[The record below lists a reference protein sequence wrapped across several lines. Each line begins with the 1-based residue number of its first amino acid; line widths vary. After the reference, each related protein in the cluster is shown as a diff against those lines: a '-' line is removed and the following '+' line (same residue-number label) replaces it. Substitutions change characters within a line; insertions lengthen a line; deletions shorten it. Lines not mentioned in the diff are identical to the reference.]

1 MSAPEC
7 AACGFSNRPGALFC
21 GRCGVQLGQSCPAC
35 GEVVAAGLAYCT
47 ACGAELAQTAAHPI
61 AEERKV
67 VTVLFADLVGFT
79 GRAEQLDP
87 EEVRGLLSPFHARV
101 KSELERYGGTVEK
114 FIGDAVVALFGAP
127 LAHEDDPERAVR
139 SALAV
144 REAIGELNVADPA
157 LDLRLRIGI
166 TTGEAMITLRARP
179 SAGEGMAAG
188 DVVNTAARL
197 ETAAAPGAILVDEA
211 TWRATDRTIEYRK
224 VKPVRAKG
232 KAEPI
237 EAWEVVGPRARLGVD
252 IAFRGGAELV
262 GRREELDL
270 LRDALMR
277 AERERSTQL
286 VTLVGVPGIGKSR
299 LLFELYNALHSDAT
313 VFVSWRQGRSLP
325 YGEGVSFWALG
336 EMVKAQAGILESD
349 DAGIAEDKLLL
360 AVTALLPEAAEA
372 RWVLG
377 HLRPLVGLGEAHLS
391 AAGRETA
398 FAAWRRFWE
407 ALAEQRPLVLVFED
421 VHWADDGLL
430 DFVDHLAD
438 WTTGVPLLVLCTAR
452 PELLERRPSWGG
464 GKRNALTISL
474 SPLSDSETT
483 DLLRS
488 LGSSVQ
494 ERLLAHAGGNP
505 LYAEE
510 FARMLAQGAADGE
523 IPLPDSVQG
532 IIAARLDT
540 LPPDEKAVLHGAA
553 VVGKVFWVGA
563 LTAVAGLERATVEER
578 LRALE
583 RKEFVRRER
592 RSSVAGEAAYVF
604 RHALLKEVAY
614 SQIPRWRRSETH
626 RLAADWIDSLASGR
640 AEDLADLV
648 AHHLG
653 SALEFARATGQEA
666 PELAA
671 RARLAYRHAGD
682 RAAGL
687 NAPDAAARF
696 YQAALELW
704 PEDDDERP
712 YVLLR
717 RGRALLHAE
726 ARGSDVL
733 TEAVEALLDLGDREA
748 AAESEVMLGELEW
761 LQGRHESAFRH
772 FEDAVLL
779 LADAPA
785 SHAKTYVLS
794 NLARFLTNADE
805 AEAAIRVG
813 FEALQMA
820 EELDLDEFRAHA
832 LTSIGFSRA
841 QIGDLGGLVD
851 LERSVAIAQQ
861 AGSPVVVRGYNN
873 LASVTADLGNL
884 SRAFELYASARRE
897 AERFGEGIALR
908 WLAVERMH
916 ERYWTGGWDDALR
929 DATEL
934 LAEREEGLPSIRDVD
949 AFVVRGRIRLA
960 RGDTAGSVADAAA
973 ALEIAR
979 AAKEPQ
985 MLFPALAFSS
995 RTLFESSHRDD
1006 AVALADELLSEWS
1019 GSSATVASF
1028 WTADLATVLATLDR
1042 GSDLIEVAEGV
1053 RAKTRWLEA
1062 ATAYVGGEFE
1072 RAAQLYAQIGSLPDE
1087 AHAHLQ
1093 AAAGWVEAGL
1103 RADADRELAQALA
1116 FFRRVRAD
1124 AYVGAAE
1131 ALLAAS
1137 A

>member
-7 AACGFSNRPGALFC
+7 VACGFSNRPGALFC

-47 ACGAELAQTAAHPI
+47 ACGAELAQMAAHPI
-61 AEERKV
+61 VEERKV

-87 EEVRGLLSPFHARV
+87 EEVRGLLSPFHVRV

-144 REAIGELNVADPA
+144 REAIAELNAADPA

-197 ETAAAPGAILVDEA
+197 EAAATPGAILVDEA

-224 VKPVRAKG
+224 VKSVRAKG
-232 KAEPI
+232 KAEPV

-270 LRDALMR
+270 LRDALAR
-277 AERERSTQL
+277 AERERTPQL

-299 LLFELYNALHSDAT
+299 LLFELYTALHSDST

-349 DAGIAEDKLLL
+349 NASIAEDKLLL

-391 AAGRETA
+391 VAGRETA
-398 FAAWRRFWE
+398 FAAWRRLWE
-407 ALAEQRPLVLVFED
+407 ALAEQRPLILVFED
-421 VHWADDGLL
+421 IHWADEGLL
-430 DFVDHLAD
+430 DFIDHLAD
-438 WTTGVPLLVLCTAR
+438 WATGVPLLVLCTAR
-452 PELLERRPSWGG
+452 PELLEHRPSWGG

-474 SPLSDSETT
+474 SPLSDAETAQ
-483 DLLRS
+483 LLTS
-488 LGSSVQ
+488 LGSGV
-494 ERLLAHAGGNP
+494 EEALLARAGGNP

-510 FARMLAQGAADGE
+510 FVRMLADRVANGE

-540 LPPDEKAVLHGAA
+540 LPPDEKLVLQEAA

-563 LTAVAGLERATVEER
+563 LAAAAGLEAAIVEER

-592 RSSVAGEAAYVF
+592 RSSVAGETAYVF
-604 RHALLKEVAY
+604 RHALLRDVAY
-614 SQIPRWRRSETH
+614 SQIPRSRRSEMH
-626 RLAADWIDSLASGR
+626 RLAADWIESLASGR

-653 SALEFARATGQEA
+653 SALEFARATGHDA

-671 RARLAYRHAGD
+671 RARLAYRDAGD

-687 NAPDAAARF
+687 NAHDAAARF

-704 PEDDDERP
+704 PDGDAERP
-712 YVLLR
+712 YLLLR
-717 RGRALLHAE
+717 HGTALHYE
-726 ARGSDVL
+726 GGSGSAL
-733 TEAVEALLDLGDREA
+733 AVALDELLDA
-748 AAESEVMLGELEW
+748 GELEHAAEAHVVLAEALW
-761 LQGRHESAFRH
+761 LQGRREEAIEHLVG
-772 FEDAVLL
+772 AVALL
-779 LADAPA
+779 EQEPPSPAKALALA
-785 SHAKTYVLS
+785 
-794 NLARFLTNADE
+794 NLARFRMASDE
-805 AEAAIRVG
+805 AEEAIRAG
-813 FEALQMA
+813 FA
-820 EELDLDEFRAHA
+820 A
-832 LTSIGFSRA
+832 LTMADELGLPALSANALNTLGVVRVGT
-841 QIGDLGGLVD
+841 GDRGGVVD
-851 LERSVAIAQQ
+851 LERALKIAVDL
-861 AGSPVVVRGYNN
+861 GSPEVVRAYNN
-873 LASVTADLGNL
+873 LAATLTALGDLDQ
-884 SRAFELYASARRE
+884 AYELYREARRA
-897 AERFGEGIALR
+897 AERFGLVGQLR
-908 WLAVERMH
+908 WLQVEEMDEHYTRG
-916 ERYWTGGWDDALR
+916 RWDDAL
-929 DATEL
+929 L
-934 LAEREEGLPSIRDVD
+934 VAERALESDEAGLPHLREVD
-949 AFVVRGRIRLA
+949 ARIIRAAVRAA
-960 RGDTAGSVADAAA
+960 RGEDGALEDSRA
-973 ALEIAR
+973 ALEFAR
-979 AAKEPQ
+979 EPQ
-985 MLFPALAFSS
+985 DPQIIFPALAC
-995 RTLFESSHRDD
+995 RARVLLESGDQDGAR
-1006 AVALADELLSEWS
+1006 ACATELIERWE
-1019 GSSATVASF
+1019 ASPASLVTR
-1028 WTADLATVLATLDR
+1028 WAADLALVAAAVEL
-1042 GSDLIEVAEGV
+1042 SEEVAQTA
-1053 RAKTRWLEA
+1053 RKTLLRTRWLEA
-1062 ATAYVGGEFE
+1062 ALALAEGDSR
-1072 RAAQLYAQIGSLPDE
+1072 RAAGLYAEIGSLPDE
-1087 AHAHLQ
+1087 AHARMHAAHALV
-1093 AAAGWVEAGL
+1093 AAGRRGEGEV
-1103 RADADRELAQALA
+1103 ELARALD
-1116 FFRRVRAD
+1116 FYRRVGAE
-1124 AYVGAAE
+1124 AYLREGE
-1131 ALLAAS
+1131 ALLTLT
-1137 A
+1137 